1 VKPQEPQVAKK
12 SYESPKLAVYG
23 EVREITQNI
32 NKTGAIDAGINK
44 T

>member
-12 SYESPKLAVYG
+12 SYESHKLTVYG

-32 NKTGAIDAGINK
+32 NKTGQTDSRMNK

>member
-1 VKPQEPQVAKK
+1 MEPQEPQVAKK
-12 SYESPKLAVYG
+12 SYENPKLTVYG